1 MPNYVKDV
9 GLIEFGG
16 GDIRVNLVDS
26 TYGDSDFSKFTSL
39 GATDREFGAVLRFG
53 EKRVKSVFR
62 ENDKDEP
69 ARQWIEGQEIYLET
83 ILLEASLENLITALG
98 EDPNLI
104 SNNTAASPKYK
115 FFRGPTL
122 TLPKRYPFLYTVPQ
136 EANPALSD
144 ILIIPSCEIIVGPLE
159 FGFKDEHVRGIKLVL
174 KLHRVLESPETE
186 CILNKSFEIQ
196 GVSPQPFANWT
207 KTTAGTSTVTE
218 FLGAKDQAVDAFG
231 NRVDPVKTGLRS
243 CKFTIDGSNNE
254 GSVSQTVTVESGK
267 KHTFSFW
274 HQADGAN
281 KLVRVSLAT
290 TNYDVPTDQVPR
302 IWQKYSL
309 VFTPSAGT
317 VAIKVRGYS
326 ASTVFYVDDVSII
339 KVPESS
345 AVSSLISKKY
355 EIRRQYV

>member
-1 MPNYVKDV
+1 MPNYVQNVADV
-9 GLIEFGG
+9 EFGG
-16 GDIRVNLVDS
+16 GDLKVNKTDS
-26 TYGDSDFSKFTSL
+26 AYSDSDFGKFVSL
-39 GATDREFGAVLRFG
+39 GGTDKESGGVLRFG

-62 ENDKDEP
+62 ENDKDDP
-69 ARQWIEGQEIYLET
+69 AKQWVEGQDVWFET
-83 ILLEASLENLITALG
+83 ILLESSLENLVTALG
-98 EDPNLI
+98 EDINLI
-104 SNNTAASPKYK
+104 GNNTAASPKFK

-122 TLPKRYPFLYTVPQ
+122 TLPKRYPLIYTVPQ

-144 ILIIPSCEIIVGPLE
+144 ILIMPSCEVIVGPLE
-159 FGFKDEHVRGIKLVL
+159 YEFKDERARGIKLVL
-174 KLHRVLESPETE
+174 KLHRVLEALETE
-186 CILNKSFEIQ
+186 CVANKSFEIQ
-196 GVSPQPFANWT
+196 GVSPQPFASWT

-231 NRVDPVKTGLRS
+231 NRIDPIKTGLRS

-254 GSVSQTVTVESGK
+254 ASVSQTPTVESGK
-267 KHTFSFW
+267 KHTFSFC
-274 HQADGAN
+274 HQADGPN
-281 KLVRVSLAT
+281 KIVRVTLGS
-290 TNYDVPTDQVPR
+290 TNYDVPTDQTPR

-317 VAIKVRGYS
+317 VAVKVRGYS